1 MLNFISRLF
10 QSDKEDGQKPQK
22 LSMKGHSVLQRC
34 GCIPIEELIK
44 LVPLNPNAL
53 SIDEVVSQLKTLQI
67 QQEEVKRSDE
77 NIRRILTDQPSK
89 SGLSSFN
96 ATALSTSSQQ
106 RLDNLQLLSEQSIYN
121 KKKAPFQSATKLSSS
136 TTNNA
141 LSMLHVLDYLDSS
154 GYVSVAQT
162 PMDQRPSPF
171 RMAQQSFRVHQQS
184 PLHNITIAEQDL
196 ESIRSSNDQVSSQIL
211 EESPI
216 VPLNNVSLEDAVKL
230 QDDGKLD
237 QAFQAYLQ
245 HALNNVP
252 IGFFL
257 VGLSLL
263 HGWGCTSNE
272 LLAFSCLVHAA
283 FKSADVIKLLLIM
296 TKQQKDAESQVT
308 DTKSSASSLKSS
320 LENSKREFGIILYE
334 IGQCYRFGQ
343 GVIAS
348 KSTALYHLRLAADA
362 GDIEAQI
369 TVAKIY
375 NESLRPGNGRLL
387 SSAYYRL
394 AASNGRTEYGTS
406 WIYKRKYCDFFSRY
420 YPEFVR
426 QDQDAAVNQASNGN
440 SRSEPSSPRDAM
452 SKVKELT
459 LQRK

>member
-1 MLNFISRLF
+1 MLNFINRLF
-10 QSDKEDGQKPQK
+10 QSDKENGVKPQK
-22 LSMKGHSVLQRC
+22 LSMKGHSVLYRC
-34 GCIPIEELIK
+34 GCIPIEQLIK

-53 SIDEVVSQLKTLQI
+53 TIDEVVSQLKNLQI
-67 QQEEVKRSDE
+67 SLEEAKRSNE
-77 NIRRILTDQPSK
+77 NIKRILSDKPSNPGQSK
-89 SGLSSFN
+89 FK
-96 ATALSTSSQQ
+96 ATTMSTSQQ
-106 RLDNLQLLSEQSIYN
+106 RLDNLQLLSDQSIYN

-162 PMDQRPSPF
+162 PMDQRPSPL

-184 PLHNITIAEQDL
+184 PLHNIVIAEQDL
-196 ESIRSSNDQVSSQIL
+196 ESIRSSNDQVSSQI
-211 EESPI
+211 EEDSPS

-296 TKQQKDAESQVT
+296 KKQQQDTESQVT

-320 LENSKREFGIILYE
+320 LDNSKREFGIILYE
-334 IGQCYRFGQ
+334 IGQCYRFGL

-369 TVAKIY
+369 TIAKIY
-375 NESLRPGNGRLL
+375 NESLRLGNGRLL

-406 WIYKRKYCDFFSRY
+406 WIYKRKYSEFFARY
-420 YPEFVR
+420 YSEFVR
-426 QDQDAAVNQASNGN
+426 QDQDGAVNQASNGN
-440 SRSEPSSPRDAM
+440 SRAEPSSPRDAM

-459 LQRK
+459 FQRQ